1 MLVDLVA
8 EAQKGK
14 QFVRLRPLNGL
25 KEGAP
30 NYNSAF
36 VFVKAAA
43 APGGG
48 YTDDEFRVTRNQPLE
63 G

>member
-1 MLVDLVA
+1 MISGT
-8 EAQKGK
+8 QRGK
-14 QFVRLRPLNGL
+14 QFVRLHLLNGL

-48 YTDDEFRVTRNQPLE
+48 CAGDEFRVTRNQPLE